1 MLFYSDSLPLSTPRS
16 KKLQLEQESRFT
28 GNYFISGANYYTLL
42 LYIAL
47 YIILYY
53 TYTLYLWLLHTIP
66 SWWENSLI
74 FFFGAQKVFF
84 TLENDRLIVL
94 ISRMRLHSLVLIM
107 FLMTPSW
114 SLSVV
119 CSSVWTS
126 LWRTRASFS
135 TTYQRMWL
143 YACSVPL
150 SAWRAERTE
159 YFFWM
164 QLNICLGWI
173 FYFSLVTRLHGLG
186 HH

>member
-1 MLFYSDSLPLSTPRS
+1 MLFYSDPLPLSTPRS

-28 GNYFISGANYYTLL
+28 GNHFISGANYYTLL
-42 LYIAL
+42 LYNAL

-84 TLENDRLIVL
+84 TLDNDRLFVL

-143 YACSVPL
+143 HACLLGASRLNFLFL
-150 SAWRAERTE
+150 SCHNAV
-159 YFFWM
+159 
-164 QLNICLGWI
+164 LILCSGLGTQI
-173 FYFSLVTRLHGLG
+173 SLLSLGKHHGLA
-186 HH
+186 

>member
-1 MLFYSDSLPLSTPRS
+1 MKIAFFRYLLQMLFYSDPLPLSTPRS

-28 GNYFISGANYYTLL
+28 GNHFISGANYYTLL

-84 TLENDRLIVL
+84 TLENDRLFVL

-107 FLMTPSW
+107 FLIGRGENDTFLVTLSCLFKCVDQFVTDSGQIFHNIPKDVTLCMFGA
-114 SLSVV
+114 SL
-119 CSSVWTS
+119 CS
-126 LWRTRASFS
+126 AS
-135 TTYQRMWL
+135 R
-143 YACSVPL
+143 
-150 SAWRAERTE
+150 E
-159 YFFWM
+159 
-164 QLNICLGWI
+164 NWI
-173 FYFSLVTRLHGLG
+173 FLLDAT
-186 HH
+186 